1 MRRLVVKFG
10 SNILTNTRGTL
21 APAAMRRLVDQ
32 VATLHEQ
39 GAEVLIVSSGAVA
52 AARARFPDLQRRS
65 DLPAKQMLAAIG
77 QVRLMHLYDRLFAA
91 HGIAVAQA
99 LLAQGD
105 IGSRQGYLN
114 TRSTL
119 LGLLHRR
126 VVPVINENDVV
137 ATEEIKFG
145 DNDTLSAIVAG
156 LIDADLLLL
165 LTDIDGLYTADPRR
179 DRAAT
184 LIREV
189 PVVTPRI
196 ERLAGGAGSTVGTGG
211 MLTKVRAARL
221 ATEAGIPLIIAN
233 GRQPEAMARALA
245 GTTGTRFLAA
255 QVGLDARRRWLRANV
270 GNRGALVVDDGAAT
284 ALRHQGR
291 SLLAA
296 GVVDV
301 QGRFDR
307 GDAVQIQDR
316 RGHVLGFGLTN
327 YTASDVA
334 RIKGAHSAAIEAM
347 LGYQHGAEII
357 HRDNL
362 VVVPPDPAVDEV
374 RAIAASGPI
383 GG

>member
-10 SNILTNTRGTL
+10 SNILTGTRGTL
-21 APAAMRRLVDQ
+21 APGAVRHLVDQ
-32 VATLHEQ
+32 VAALHGQ
-39 GAEVLIVSSGAVA
+39 GVEVLIVSSGAVA
-52 AARARFPDLQRRS
+52 AARARFPDLQRRP
-65 DLPAKQMLAAIG
+65 DVPAKQMLAAIG

-91 HGIAVAQA
+91 HGIPVAQA
-99 LLAQGD
+99 LLARGD

-114 TRSTL
+114 ARSTL
-119 LGLLHRR
+119 LGLLRRR
-126 VVPVINENDVV
+126 VVPVVNENDVV

-156 LIDADLLLL
+156 LVDADLLLL

-189 PVVTPRI
+189 QAVTPQI
-196 ERLAGGAGSTVGTGG
+196 ERLAGGSGSAVGTGG
-211 MLTKVRAARL
+211 MVTKVRAARL
-221 ATEAGIPLIIAN
+221 ATEAGIPMIIAD
-233 GRQPEAMARALA
+233 GRQPDAIAAALA
-245 GTTGTRFLAA
+245 GTVGTRFLAA
-255 QVGLDARRRWLRANV
+255 PSGLDARRRWLRANV

-284 ALRHQGR
+284 ALRHHGR

-316 RGHVLGFGLTN
+316 AGRAVGFGLTN

-334 RIKGAHSAAIEAM
+334 RIKGAHSAAIETM

-362 VVVPPDPAVDEV
+362 VVVPPELIADADGHVTA
-374 RAIAASGPI
+374 RAR
-383 GG
+383 